1 MRRIISMGMVALAVS
16 LGAAGF
22 AGAMMV
28 QAQTTDVDQERVIKV
43 VAQRFVYSPNEIVIK
58 KGEPVV
64 VEFTAID
71 FRHGFKVPDL
81 DLRADLPPER
91 VTRIRI
97 KPENV
102 GAYDFLCDNFCGSG
116 HEEMSGRIVV
126 TE

>member
-1 MRRIISMGMVALAVS
+1 MRRIISIGMVALAVS

-28 QAQTTDVDQERVIKV
+28 QAQTMDPDHERVIEV
-43 VAQRFVYSPNEIVIK
+43 VAQRFVYSPNEILIK
-58 KGEPVV
+58 KGEPVLL
-64 VEFTAID
+64 EFTAID